1 MLALAS
7 RARQELTWVGRGGN
21 LGDGRRVVKLVEVH
35 ADLHG
40 ISFVADVALLV
51 VVEENIDL
59 DVVRGGRV
67 DRGSWRVDGG
77 RVRIRVWDARDGEGV
92 WVRGCRER
100 MERITVGVV
109 FVYVVDVVDEM
120 RRVGHGEDGE
130 RDSHGECHRQAEG
143 ETGKI

>member
-7 RARQELTWVGRGGN
+7 RARQELTRVGRGGN
-21 LGDGRRVVKLVEVH
+21 LGDRRRVVKLVEVH

-40 ISFVADVALLV
+40 IGLVADVALLV
-51 VVEENIDL
+51 VVEENIYL

-67 DRGSWRVDGG
+67 DWGSWRVDGG
-77 RVRIRVWDARDGEGV
+77 RVRIRVWDAGDGEGV

-120 RRVGHGEDGE
+120 RRVGHGEDG
-130 RDSHGECHRQAEG
+130 G
-143 ETGKI
+143 T